1 MPLPKLSGALLSRLH
16 CFWVVANHMSFTQ
29 AAEQLHLTQ
38 SAISHKIKN
47 LEQALSVQLFVRQPR
62 NLHLT
67 STGMRLYRVLSQQFG
82 AISHQLHALHSYEL
96 SGDFNV
102 SVPPTFAQSW
112 LLPRWGSFVASYPNL
127 RANLRTRNGWVD
139 FQTELFDCAI
149 YFGDGNY
156 SGLHSE
162 KLFNESLMPVCSP
175 QYAEQQDLIG
185 KPENLKNCLL
195 IHDAAPW
202 AKAGH
207 QDEWRVWADHHEMT
221 LGDKQCSFD
230 RADLALQ
237 GAEYGLGVA
246 IGRHSFVKKA
256 LEEGRLIVPFD
267 LSVTSPFSY
276 FLVCRPEVRQSGRF
290 MAFQM
295 WLSTQLDDELMD

>member
-1 MPLPKLSGALLSRLH
+1 
-16 CFWVVANHMSFTQ
+16 MSFTQ

-38 SAISHKIKN
+38 SAVSHKIKN
-47 LEQALSVQLFVRQPR
+47 LERTLSIQLFVRQPR

-67 STGMRLYRVLSQQFG
+67 SSGTRLHCVLSQQFG
-82 AISHQLHALHSYEL
+82 DISHQLRALHSFDL

-112 LLPRWGSFVASYPNL
+112 LLPRWGSFVSSYPNL
-127 RANLRTRNGWVD
+127 QANLRTRNGWVD

-156 SGLHSE
+156 VGLHSE
-162 KLFNESLMPVCSP
+162 KLFDESLMPVCSP
-175 QYAEQQDLIG
+175 KYAEQMDLIG
-185 KPENLKNCLL
+185 NVENLKNCLL

-202 AKAGH
+202 AKAGQ
-207 QDEWRVWADHHEMT
+207 QDEWRLWSDHHEIQ
-221 LGDKQCSFD
+221 LSDKECSFD

-246 IGRHSFVKKA
+246 IGRGSFVKKA
-256 LEEGRLIVPFD
+256 LEEGRLIAPFD

-276 FLVCRPEVRQSGRF
+276 FLVCRPEVKNSGRF

-295 WLSTQLDDELMD
+295 WLSTQLTNDNVD